1 MEHLRIR
8 SAVNA
13 NLQNSINTSLILH
26 YVRKLGTTYRSEI
39 SKALH
44 LSLPAVSRAV
54 DHLIQ
59 KGYLIEHK
67 IITASGKQAHQVEIN
82 ASLGMSVGISI
93 ELPFMKIARMDM
105 AGKLV
110 NVQEISLD
118 TTQSNLE
125 QIIIDQMAQFLHQKQ
140 FIDDIEIP
148 TVALTLTVPAAID
161 KKQEL
166 VHAVLYGNMKELNLK
181 RIFEQ
186 TFTIPVFLEN
196 NENMAA
202 LAEKHYLDGIEENDF
217 AYITIHHGIGAGLML
232 NGQLHRGV
240 NGAAG
245 EIGYQHLI
253 NNPFTGTETFESMAS
268 IHQIQQIAMNHIH
281 KGKGEDIFKAANY
294 SYNNITH
301 QLVGDLAANGSE
313 DAKSILALY
322 AKTLAIGIGNL
333 LVALNPETIIFGGQ
347 LVDIKQVENH
357 VIGPLREYLDELIP
371 FPLPEMRMTRLGKEA
386 SVIGACQMGL
396 EHTIL
401 RHYPYSITG

>member
-67 IITASGKQAHQVEIN
+67 IITTSGKQAHEVEIN

-118 TTQSNLE
+118 TTQNNLE
-125 QIIIDQMAQFLHQKQ
+125 QLIIDQMAQFLHYKQ
-140 FIDDIEIP
+140 YIDDKEIP

-161 KKQEL
+161 KRQEL
-166 VHAVLYGNMKELNLK
+166 VHAVLYSNMKELNLK

-217 AYITIHHGIGAGLML
+217 AYITIHHGIGAGLIL
-232 NGQLHRGV
+232 NGQLYRGL

-245 EIGYQHLI
+245 EIGYQHLF
-253 NNPFTGTETFESMAS
+253 NNPFTGPETFESMSS

-294 SYNNITH
+294 SYDNITH
-301 QLVGDLAANGSE
+301 QLVGDLAASGSE
-313 DAKSILALY
+313 DAKSILAQY

-333 LVALNPETIIFGGQ
+333 LVVVNPETIIFGGQ
-347 LVDIKQVENH
+347 LLDIKQVENH
-357 VIGPLREYLDELIP
+357 IIDPLREHLEELLP
-371 FPLPEMRMTRLGKEA
+371 FPLPKMRMTRLGKEA

-396 EHTIL
+396 EHT
-401 RHYPYSITG
+401 SEM

>member
-1 MEHLRIR
+1 
-8 SAVNA
+8 
-13 NLQNSINTSLILH
+13 
-26 YVRKLGTTYRSEI
+26 
-39 SKALH
+39 
-44 LSLPAVSRAV
+44 
-54 DHLIQ
+54 
-59 KGYLIEHK
+59 
-67 IITASGKQAHQVEIN
+67 
-82 ASLGMSVGISI
+82 
-93 ELPFMKIARMDM
+93 MKIARMDM

-118 TTQSNLE
+118 TTQNNLE
-125 QIIIDQMAQFLHQKQ
+125 QLIIDQMAQFLHYKQ
-140 FIDDIEIP
+140 YIDDKEIP

-161 KKQEL
+161 KRHEL
-166 VHAVLYGNMKELNLK
+166 VHAVLYSNMKELNLK

-232 NGQLHRGV
+232 NGQLYRGL

-245 EIGYQHLI
+245 EIGYQHLF
-253 NNPFTGTETFESMAS
+253 NNPFTGPETFESMSS

-294 SYNNITH
+294 SYDNITH
-301 QLVGDLAANGSE
+301 QLVGDLAASGSE
-313 DAKSILALY
+313 DAKSILAQY

-333 LVALNPETIIFGGQ
+333 LVVINPETIIFGGQ
-347 LVDIKQVENH
+347 LLDIKQVENH
-357 VIGPLREYLDELIP
+357 IIDPLREHLEKLIP
-371 FPLPEMRMTRLGKEA
+371 FPLPKMRMTRLGKEA